1 MLVEVAVAAAVRG
14 TFTYRVPP
22 ALVSEVALGQR
33 VAVPFGRS
41 RRATGYVVGFPTASP
56 AGLALR
62 DVAEVLDAF
71 PPFTPRLVELIRWAE
86 EYYLAPPGELLRA
99 ALPPGLNTRRG
110 TQGPARRGVEYGA
123 AEPGAAE
130 ALASLA
136 RAPAQRAVLDY
147 LLLRGRI
154 PLEELRR
161 AFPHGRAALA
171 ALSVRGL
178 VRIERETPI
187 VRAGLLDGG
196 GAAPALNPAQAAALA
211 EIEGAFGT
219 FQPFLLHGITG
230 SGKTE
235 VYLHAI
241 AHARAA
247 GKGALVLVPE
257 IALTP
262 QLSGRFRA
270 RFGDDVALLHSGLS
284 GAERHAEWLR
294 LRRGEARICV
304 GVRSAVFAPVQDLAV
319 VVVDEEHEGSFK
331 QDDGPAYHARDLA
344 VVRGKLE
351 DAVVILGSATPSL
364 ETLENARRGRYRRL
378 ELPSRI
384 DDRPLPAVELVD
396 LRRLRKPGV
405 DLAPQGAPNKE
416 RGFAARTDLA
426 PGLLSPRLVDALAE
440 TVSAGQ
446 QAILFLNR
454 RGYQTLVVCEGC
466 GQEARC
472 PDCSLALTHHA
483 RRAVLL
489 CHACG
494 RSERMETRCPAC
506 DGVRFGVGVGTEQV
520 EEAVRASVPAARVA
534 RLDRDA
540 VGSADDT
547 AALLARFARRDLDV
561 LVGTQMVTKGHDFP
575 GVTLVGVV
583 LADTA
588 LALPDFRAG
597 ERTFQLLTQVAGRAG
612 RGAEA
617 GRVLVQTFNPATRA
631 VARAAGHD
639 YAGFAEEELDER
651 RRRGWPPFT
660 RLLAV
665 RIEGTDASAPQAAE
679 ALARA
684 ARPALQGEVA
694 LLGPAPAAIER
705 IRGRTRWHLLFR
717 APGPQPLFR
726 VHRALLPVAARPP
739 GGAAVRFDMDPYSM
753 L

>member
-1 MLVEVAVAAAVRG
+1 MLVEVAIAAAVRG
-14 TFTYRVPP
+14 TFTYRVPS
-22 ALVSEVALGQR
+22 ALAEAVSLGQR

-41 RRATGYVVGFPTASP
+41 RRATGYVVGFPSARP
-56 AGLALR
+56 QGLELR
-62 DVAEVLDAF
+62 DVIEVLDRF
-71 PPFTPRLVELIRWAE
+71 PPFTPGLVALIRWAE
-86 EYYLAPPGELLRA
+86 EYYLGAPGELLRA

-110 TQGPARRGVEYGA
+110 TQGPVRRGVEYAG
-123 AEPGAAE
+123 AEPDAAGAIP
-130 ALASLA
+130 ALG
-136 RAPAQRAVLDY
+136 RAPAQRAVLEY
-147 LLLRGRI
+147 LLARGRI

-161 AFPHGRAALA
+161 AFPHGRAALV
-171 ALSVRGL
+171 ALARRGL
-178 VRIERETPI
+178 VRLDRETP
-187 VRAGLLDGG
+187 VARAGVLDAGE
-196 GAAPALNPAQAAALA
+196 AAPRLTAEQAAALA
-211 EIEGAFGT
+211 EIVGAFGGFAT
-219 FQPFLLHGITG
+219 FLLHGVTG

-235 VYLHAI
+235 VYLQAI
-241 AHARAA
+241 ARAREA

-304 GVRSAVFAPVQDLAV
+304 GVRSAIFAPVLDLGV

-331 QDDGPAYHARDLA
+331 QEDGPAYHARDLA

-378 ELPSRI
+378 ELPRRVE
-384 DDRPLPAVELVD
+384 DRPMPRVELVD
-396 LRRLRKPGV
+396 LRRLRRPGQ

-416 RGFAARTDLA
+416 RGFAAGTGLA
-426 PGLLSPRLVDALAE
+426 PGLLSPRLADALGE
-440 TVSAGQ
+440 TVAAGQ

-454 RGYQTLVVCEGC
+454 RGYETLVLCEGC
-466 GQEARC
+466 GEEARC
-472 PDCSLALTHHA
+472 SQCAVALTHHA
-483 RRAVLL
+483 RRGILL

-494 RSERMETRCPAC
+494 RAERMDARCPSCA
-506 DGVRFGVGVGTEQV
+506 GIRSGVGVGTEQV
-520 EEAVRASVPAARVA
+520 EEAVRARVPGARVA

-540 VGSADDT
+540 VSGAGDT

-612 RGAEA
+612 RGAE
-617 GRVLVQTFNPATRA
+617 GGHVIVQTFNPAARA
-631 VARAAGHD
+631 VARAVLHD
-639 YAGFAEEELDER
+639 YAAFAEEELEDR
-651 RRRGWPPFT
+651 RRRGWPPFG

-665 RIEGTDASAPQAAE
+665 RVEGSEAGAPRTAE

-684 ARPALQGEVA
+684 ARPALRGEVA

-705 IRGRTRWHLLFR
+705 LRGKTRWHLLFR
-717 APGPQPLFR
+717 AAGPQPLFR
-726 VHRALLPVAARPP
+726 IHAALTEVARRPP
-739 GGAAVRFDMDPYSM
+739 GGAQVRFDMDPISM
-753 L
+753 M